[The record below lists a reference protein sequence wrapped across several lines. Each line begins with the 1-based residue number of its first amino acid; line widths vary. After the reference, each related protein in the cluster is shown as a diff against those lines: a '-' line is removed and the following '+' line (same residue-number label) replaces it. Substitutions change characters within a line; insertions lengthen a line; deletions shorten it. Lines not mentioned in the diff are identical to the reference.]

1 MAVDN
6 RDFADHFELD
16 GSNVYV
22 EDKRMGE
29 LKDATAKTASQ
40 VSITDQY
47 VPLQDTDGNIVKISP
62 ASFQEALR
70 VELGKLLAN
79 NDKGTTI
86 SGVPA
91 LSGSGNSLD
100 FGSITPAN
108 LASVLGVGKAQF
120 SYVTDINQRG
130 NYIFYG
136 SSGIDNVDWGT
147 AVCFKANTGNSAL
160 QIFAPYNF
168 SRIFV
173 RVYNGISW
181 SSWAEK

>member
-108 LASVLGVGKAQF
+108 LASVLGVQVAIILNYQAF
-120 SYVTDINQRG
+120 SVTFPLMDGIAVKLTVNSG
-130 NYIFYG
+130 TYALFAFGGG
-136 SSGIDNVDWGT
+136 SMYFAYAWSGSGIGSWERLAT
-147 AVCFKANTGNSAL
+147 A
-160 QIFAPYNF
+160 
-168 SRIFV
+168 
-173 RVYNGISW
+173 
-181 SSWAEK
+181 